1 MSQWKKLMTRNCFL
15 YFFLSLHIV
24 SCAEDFHKPV
34 VVLDSPY
41 ITVRISTEKGA
52 RAVFFSVFGRKNMA
66 HPVYGFFSDH
76 PTVEN
81 WEAFRFHPYT
91 LESLEG
97 SLRASFVGKKDGLE
111 ISKVI
116 ELSTDSP
123 MLTVRYKIYNRGE
136 KPVTLNSAFADFF
149 KVPDESGSFATSFV
163 RDSGGGIIGRANSAA
178 SSYKKVSFT
187 NNFAEDLHAYFPDQ
201 NVDVIITPSRGALS
215 QLCLSCSS
223 GQYFGM
229 ETFLDPREIQKN
241 GFMEFSKKYEFRPDP
256 VLGPQVQDYINDTS
270 ERIQKKK
277 LELKKVVTPPY
288 PGQQLGITGA
298 FYSFWNVGPLIN
310 QDKALADREMR
321 AMKEA
326 GMDTVIIETGFSS
339 GLIYPS
345 KHYKTMDGVENVL
358 EFLVQAAEETG
369 LKIILS
375 IPFLHHN
382 PFLMGQEEL
391 DEVKNRSI
399 LFLEELYEKYGQSPA
414 FSGWYTGFEIS
425 DTMISEATER
435 LRIAGFYRDITE
447 QCHRLTPDLPVSIAP
462 YFFADIPADEFERI
476 WYEFLDYTN
485 LDVFM
490 IQDSVGAIYVS
501 KDVEE
506 RFKLLP
512 NYYLALHRA
521 CQKAGVEFWSDLEV
535 FEQAHGSGVD
545 DKELSLIPA
554 RFERVQRQLELEQEF
569 VKKIVVYEFA
579 NYMSPNGF
587 IKTNESR
594 SRDLYERYLEYQSNR

>member
-1 MSQWKKLMTRNCFL
+1 
-15 YFFLSLHIV
+15 
-24 SCAEDFHKPV
+24 
-34 VVLDSPY
+34 
-41 ITVRISTEKGA
+41 
-52 RAVFFSVFGRKNMA
+52 
-66 HPVYGFFSDH
+66 
-76 PTVEN
+76 
-81 WEAFRFHPYT
+81 
-91 LESLEG
+91 
-97 SLRASFVGKKDGLE
+97 
-111 ISKVI
+111 VI

-545 DKELSLIPA
+545 DKE
-554 RFERVQRQLELEQEF
+554 EDG
-569 VKKIVVYEFA
+569 YE
-579 NYMSPNGF
+579 N
-587 IKTNESR
+587 
-594 SRDLYERYLEYQSNR
+594 